1 MRHLTYL
8 AVLAACLIGALWV
21 EPVLH
26 VNVLRRWRRLVI
38 TLAIIV
44 VIFGGWDVAAI
55 AAGHWHYD
63 PAQILGIRLLGQ
75 LPLEELLFFLVVP
88 FASIL
93 GFEAVRAV
101 RGAAAPAGDEAPAVH
116 RIDDPVAPSGSQRHS

>member
-8 AVLAACLIGALWV
+8 AVLAACACGALWV

-26 VNVLRRWRRLVI
+26 VNVLRRWRRLAV
-38 TLAIIV
+38 TVGV
-44 VIFGGWDVAAI
+44 VVLVFGGWDVAAI

-63 PAQILGIRLLGQ
+63 PARVTGLRLPGH
-75 LPLEELLFFLVVP
+75 LPIEELLFFIVVP
-88 FASIL
+88 IASIL

-101 RGAAAPAGDEAPAVH
+101 RGDRSPAGDELPCE
-116 RIDDPVAPSGSQRHS
+116 PVVDKPRGGERP